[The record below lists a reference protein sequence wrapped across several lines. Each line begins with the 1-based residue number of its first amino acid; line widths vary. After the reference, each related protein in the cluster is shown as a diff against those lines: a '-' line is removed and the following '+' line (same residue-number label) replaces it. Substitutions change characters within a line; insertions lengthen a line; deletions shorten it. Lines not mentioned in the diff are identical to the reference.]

1 MTRDDLLSHLAVL
14 PACAESRA
22 WAAGTPGTPEELW
35 DTCPRGDWLLWL
47 VTRAGVDRRVVVL
60 AACDCAETATPHLTD
75 SAREPALAALEVTRR
90 WARGEASQQAVRNA
104 NAALTG
110 REDGDAADHAACA
123 VAFAAYAAF
132 VSVRAVAADDVSMAA
147 TYASSAVGGEDVR
160 PGLRRCADLVRAR
173 ILWAD
178 VEVALLGGSP

>member
-1 MTRDDLLSHLAVL
+1 MNRDDLLRRLAVL
-14 PACAESRA
+14 PACVEARA

-35 DTCPRGDWLLWL
+35 STCPRGDWLLWL
-47 VTRAGVDRRVVVL
+47 AMRAGVDRRVVVL

-75 SAREPALAALEVTRR
+75 STRGPALAAIETARR
-90 WARGEASQQAVRNA
+90 WARGEATQQDVRNA

-132 VSVRAVAADDVSMAA
+132 VSVRSVAADDVSMAA
-147 TYASSAVGGEDVR
+147 AYASSAVVGEDVR
-160 PGLRRCADLVRAR
+160 TGLRRCADLVRAR
-173 ILWAD
+173 IPWAD
-178 VEVALLGGSP
+178 VEAALLGGAA